1 MKTAIIY
8 YTFDGNCALVAEHIN
23 TTLEADVYRLK
34 LKETKKRTGFAKFL
48 YGMALMIKKPEP
60 LPLSVDINAY
70 ELIILGA
77 PVWGG
82 SPASPIVSFLNKTKI
97 SGKKVAFF
105 SSHGGGMGKVYE
117 KFRTLLNGNTIVGE
131 IDFKTPAKQES
142 AVLKEQIAEWLK
154 GFN

>member
-1 MKTAIIY
+1 MKTAVIF
-8 YTFDGNCALVAEHIN
+8 YTFDGNCALLAQHIKSALGADLYRVK
-23 TTLEADVYRLK
+23 LE
-34 LKETKKRTGFAKFL
+34 ETKKRTGFFKFL
-48 YGMALMIKKPEP
+48 YGMSIMFKKPEP

-105 SSHGGGMGKVYE
+105 CSHGGSMGKFYD
-117 KFRTLLNGNTIVGE
+117 KFRGLLSGNTIVGE
-131 IDFKTPAKQES
+131 IDFKNPANQDS
-142 AVLKEQIAEWLK
+142 AVLEEQIAEWVK
-154 GFN
+154 GFK